1 MTVPDARC
9 VIPAFCLRLMA
20 AEGEPGIFGREK
32 GFYGFG
38 HLVRADELSSCTRT
52 PSFSYFAP
60 PPLFFLLRLHL
71 IFLRL
76 FFSYSLSCL
85 VLLLFFLFLFFILSS
100 YLLFLLVFLSSCR
113 LILFLSYFLSSFLSS
128 LLLSFHLSSFSLHVS
143 VMGETRLFRRPSPPL
158 PFASCIM
165 HMHHMQRN
173 SRHPSWNRVF
183 LVIALLSTVPFTEI
197 LH

>member
-1 MTVPDARC
+1 M
-9 VIPAFCLRLMA
+9 IPAFCLRLMA

-52 PSFSYFAP
+52 PSFSSFALLPYFFC
-60 PPLFFLLRLHL
+60 FFF
-71 IFLRL
+71 IFLS
-76 FFSYSLSCL
+76 FFAF
-85 VLLLFFLFLFFILSS
+85 FFLFSFLSRSFAIFLIVILH
-100 YLLFLLVFLSSCR
+100 LVFLSSFSSCL
-113 LILFLSYFLSSFLSS
+113 LIFLSSYPLLVLFSFLFSFFF
-128 LLLSFHLSSFSLHVS
+128 LLSFHLSSFSLHVS

-173 SRHPSWNRVF
+173 SCHPS
-183 LVIALLSTVPFTEI
+183 
-197 LH
+197 